1 MNNPIIGIT
10 TDIDGEYLRI
20 KKYYSEAIASAG
32 GIPLLIPP
40 EGDASVHAGIMDGLL
55 ISGGG
60 DIDPSYYHE
69 KNMQKTKT
77 VPKKRTDF
85 ELSLLEEVIHLR
97 KPVLGICY
105 GMQLM
110 NVFTGGTLYQ
120 DIGSQLPLANSHK
133 KDYHLIMLTENR
145 FLRKGRFS
153 VNSTHHQAVKNLG
166 KGLTAF
172 AHSTDRLIEAF
183 CQEDYPFLVGV
194 QWHPERQMKEK
205 ISLRLFRSFIEAA
218 DAGK

>member
-1 MNNPIIGIT
+1 MDNPIIGIT

-20 KKYYSEAIASAG
+20 KKYYSEAITLAG

-40 EGDASVHAGIMDGLL
+40 DGNASVQAEILDGLL

-60 DIDPSYYHE
+60 DIAPSYYHE
-69 KNMQKTKT
+69 KKLQKTTK

-85 ELSLLEEVIHLR
+85 ELSLLKEVIRLR
-97 KPVLGICY
+97 KPVLGVCY
-105 GMQLM
+105 GMQLI
-110 NVFTGGTLYQ
+110 NIFRGGTLYQ
-120 DIGSQLPLANSHK
+120 DIDSQVTVAKDHK
-133 KDYHLIMLTENR
+133 KDYHLIMITENR

-153 VNSTHHQAVKNLG
+153 VNSSHHQAVKKLG

-172 AHSTDRLIEAF
+172 ARSTDDLIEAF
-183 CQEDYPFLVGV
+183 FQKDYPFLVGI
-194 QWHPERQMKEK
+194 QWHPERQMKK
-205 ISLRLFRSFIEAA
+205 TISLRLFRSFIEAS

>member
-1 MNNPIIGIT
+1 MHKPIIGIT
-10 TDIDGEYLRI
+10 IDIEDEYFRV
-20 KKYYSEAIASAG
+20 KKHYSEAIATAG

-40 EGDASVHAGIMDGLL
+40 EGNAAVQAGIMDGLL

-60 DIDPSYYHE
+60 DLAPSYYHE
-69 KNMQKTKT
+69 KMLHKAAT

-85 ELSLLEEVIHLR
+85 EISLLGEVIRLH

-105 GMQLM
+105 GMQLI
-110 NVFTGGTLYQ
+110 NVFRGGTLYQ
-120 DIGSQLPLANSHK
+120 DIGSQVPVANSHK
-133 KDYHLIMLTENR
+133 KGYHMIVLTENR

-153 VNSTHHQAVKNLG
+153 VNSTHHQAVKRLG

-172 AHSTDRLIEAF
+172 ARSTDNLIEAF
-183 CQEDYPFLVGV
+183 YNEEYSFLVGV
-194 QWHPERQMKEK
+194 QWHPERLLKEK
-205 ISLRLFRSFIEAA
+205 ISLRLFQSFIEAT

>member
-1 MNNPIIGIT
+1 MGNPIIGIT
-10 TDIDGEYLRI
+10 IDIEGKYLRI
-20 KKYYSEAIASAG
+20 NKYYSEAIASTG
-32 GIPLLIPP
+32 GVPLLLPP
-40 EGDASVHAGIMDGLL
+40 EGNTAVYAGIMDGLL

-60 DIDPSYYHE
+60 DLDPSYYHE
-69 KNMQKTKT
+69 KTLQKANK

-85 ELSLLEEVIHLR
+85 EMSLLKEVIRLQ

-105 GMQLM
+105 GMQLI
-110 NVFTGGTLYQ
+110 NVFRGGTLYQ
-120 DIGSQLPLANSHK
+120 DIDSQVTVAKNHK

-153 VNSTHHQAVKNLG
+153 VNSSHHQAVKKLA
-166 KGLTAF
+166 KGLTTF
-172 AHSTDRLIEAF
+172 ARSTDNLIEAF
-183 CQEDYPFLVGV
+183 YQEDYPFLVGV

>member
-1 MNNPIIGIT
+1 MNKPVIGIT
-10 TDIDGEYLRI
+10 VDIEDEYYKV

-40 EGDASVHAGIMDGLL
+40 EGNTADHAEIINGLL

-60 DIDPSYYHE
+60 DLDPSYYHE
-69 KNMQKTKT
+69 KILQKTTT

-85 ELSLLEEVIHLR
+85 EMSLLEEVIRLH
-97 KPVLGICY
+97 KPVLGVCY
-105 GMQLM
+105 GMQLI
-110 NVFTGGTLYQ
+110 NVFGGGTLYQ
-120 DIGSQLPLANSHK
+120 DIGSQMPVANSHK
-133 KDYHLIMLTENR
+133 KGYHMIVLTENR

-153 VNSTHHQAVKNLG
+153 VNSTHHQAVKKLG

-172 AHSTDRLIEAF
+172 ARSADNLVEAF
-183 CQEDYPFLVGV
+183 SREKYPFLVGV
-194 QWHPERQMKEK
+194 QWHPERQIEEK
-205 ISLRLFRSFIEAA
+205 LSLCLFQSFIKAA